1 MGAVKAKA
9 KIMIQQSC
17 ALILLISTYGAFAQ
31 FGCDN
36 NTLPDG
42 SSCPNDGHIDHTY
55 ADPEHCSRFFDC
67 YNGCLNHMQCQL
79 DYLYDTVHGWCDEP
93 GRVTCGDRDP
103 DGRPCK
109 DCVGPGPD
117 FDCEAAGGDGFYEY
131 AKNCIKYI
139 QCYGGVPQIHTCNPG
154 LYYRQSNIQCDY
166 PGRVDCGDRPVCD
179 NNDENC
185 HDWHLTTTTK
195 KPSPC
200 DGIECDHG
208 NDYYPEGIC
217 KPCFCQCHDGVQD
230 EICCQ
235 PGLVFNPATNTCDWP
250 YNTDGC

>member
-17 ALILLISTYGAFAQ
+17 ALILLFSTYGAFAQ

-166 PGRVDCGDRPVCD
+166 P
-179 NNDENC
+179 
-185 HDWHLTTTTK
+185 
-195 KPSPC
+195 
-200 DGIECDHG
+200 
-208 NDYYPEGIC
+208 EGIC

-230 EICCQ
+230 EIFCQ
-235 PGLVFNPATNTCDWP
+235 PGLVFNPA
-250 YNTDGC
+250 

>member
-9 KIMIQQSC
+9 KIMMQQSF
-17 ALILLISTYGAFAQ
+17 ALILLLSTYGAYAQ

-93 GRVTCGDRDP
+93 GRVTCGNRDP

-166 PGRVDCGDRPVCD
+166 
-179 NNDENC
+179 
-185 HDWHLTTTTK
+185 
-195 KPSPC
+195 
-200 DGIECDHG
+200 G

-235 PGLVFNPATNTCDWP
+235 P
-250 YNTDGC
+250 

>member
-67 YNGCLNHMQCQL
+67 YNG
-79 DYLYDTVHGWCDEP
+79 WCDEP
-93 GRVTCGDRDP
+93 GRVTCGDRYP

-117 FDCEAAGGDGFYEY
+117 FDCEAA
-131 AKNCIKYI
+131 
-139 QCYGGVPQIHTCNPG
+139 
-154 LYYRQSNIQCDY
+154 
-166 PGRVDCGDRPVCD
+166 RVDCGDRPVWD

-185 HDWHLTTTTK
+185 HDWHITTTTK
-195 KPSPC
+195 RPSPC
-200 DGIECDHG
+200 DGVECDHG

>member
-79 DYLYDTVHGWCDEP
+79 DYLYDTVHGWC
-93 GRVTCGDRDP
+93 
-103 DGRPCK
+103 
-109 DCVGPGPD
+109 VGPGPD

-166 PGRVDCGDRPVCD
+166 PARVDCGDRPVCD
-179 NNDENC
+179 NNDENR
-185 HDWHLTTTTK
+185 HDWHITTTTK
-195 KPSPC
+195 RPSPC
-200 DGIECDHG
+200 DGVECDHG

-235 PGLVFNPATNTCDWP
+235 PGLVFNPATNTCGWP

>member
-17 ALILLISTYGAFAQ
+17 ALILLFSTYGAFAQ

-109 DCVGPGPD
+109 DC
-117 FDCEAAGGDGFYEY
+117 
-131 AKNCIKYI
+131 IKYI

-154 LYYRQSNIQCDY
+154 LYYRQSNIQCD
-166 PGRVDCGDRPVCD
+166 
-179 NNDENC
+179 
-185 HDWHLTTTTK
+185 
-195 KPSPC
+195 
-200 DGIECDHG
+200 
-208 NDYYPEGIC
+208 
-217 KPCFCQCHDGVQD
+217 
-230 EICCQ
+230 
-235 PGLVFNPATNTCDWP
+235 
-250 YNTDGC
+250 